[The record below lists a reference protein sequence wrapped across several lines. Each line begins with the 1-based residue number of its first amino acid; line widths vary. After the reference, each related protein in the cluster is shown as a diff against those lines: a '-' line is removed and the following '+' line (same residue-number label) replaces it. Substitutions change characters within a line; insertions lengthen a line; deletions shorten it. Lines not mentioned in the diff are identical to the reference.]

1 MSVEGGKSS
10 QPLQFSFT
18 FYDLDGHHHGKIT
31 KDVSRIQSNENQE
44 RSDREKLIEFSP
56 FKQDIAGLV
65 YTIYESIGKSVVVPH
80 CGSKTI
86 NVRLTVSPDAK
97 SKTKKP
103 TAGIASRKQR
113 YKPRKLLQSDEED
126 CSENHLHDKSK
137 RKNDPKA
144 VSSTATATT
153 TVPAVALD
161 GKCNLYISESPT
173 GSIRSSKEISPGSAE
188 ESVKKGIECPNN
200 TPKILPL
207 NKSGTT
213 QDSVYETINNFK
225 CCAKPSLRIDEDIIE
240 VNGCRECSMQCPLI
254 DVSVPCK
261 PISTRKVLRKSR
273 ARKQKA
279 QETCH
284 ARVRSLSVGN
294 ENSFRNDIANGNRVE
309 GEECLNNLRRN
320 DLIDIIRE
328 SMEKNRLCFQSTG

>member
-1 MSVEGGKSS
+1 M
-10 QPLQFSFT
+10 
-18 FYDLDGHHHGKIT
+18 
-31 KDVSRIQSNENQE
+31 
-44 RSDREKLIEFSP
+44 
-56 FKQDIAGLV
+56 V

-97 SKTKKP
+97 SKSKKSAAI
-103 TAGIASRKQR
+103 TSRKQR
-113 YKPRKLLQSDEED
+113 YKPRKLMQSDEED
-126 CSENHLHDKSK
+126 GSENLSLDKNK
-137 RKNDPKA
+137 RKIDHKII
-144 VSSTATATT
+144 SSITTATT
-153 TVPAVALD
+153 TIPATTLE

-173 GSIRSSKEISPGSAE
+173 GSIRSSKEISPCLVE
-188 ESVKKGIECPNN
+188 ESTIKKGTECPNN
-200 TPKILPL
+200 TPKMSI
-207 NKSGTT
+207 NKTGTAPE
-213 QDSVYETINNFK
+213 SVYETINNFK
-225 CCAKPSLRIDEDIIE
+225 CCTKPNLRIDENIIE
-240 VNGCRECSMQCPLI
+240 VNGCRECSLQCPLI

-294 ENSFRNDIANGNRVE
+294 ENSFRNEMNNSNSVE
-309 GEECLNNLRRN
+309 GAEECLNNLRRN

>member
-1 MSVEGGKSS
+1 M
-10 QPLQFSFT
+10 
-18 FYDLDGHHHGKIT
+18 
-31 KDVSRIQSNENQE
+31 
-44 RSDREKLIEFSP
+44 
-56 FKQDIAGLV
+56 

-103 TAGIASRKQR
+103 TAIASRKQR
-113 YKPRKLLQSDEED
+113 FKPRKLMQSDDEEG
-126 CSENHLHDKSK
+126 SEHHSLAKTK
-137 RKNDPKA
+137 RKIDSKI
-144 VSSTATATT
+144 VSSTTTATT
-153 TVPAVALD
+153 SIPPATLD

-173 GSIRSSKEISPGSAE
+173 GSIRSSKEISPC
-188 ESVKKGIECPNN
+188 SVEDPIKKGTECPNN
-200 TPKILPL
+200 TPKLSAT
-207 NKSGTT
+207 KSGVT
-213 QDSVYETINNFK
+213 QESVYETINNFK
-225 CCAKPSLRIDEDIIE
+225 CCTKPSLRIDEDVIE

-261 PISTRKVLRKSR
+261 PVSTRKVLRKSR
-273 ARKQKA
+273 ARKQRA

-294 ENSFRNDIANGNRVE
+294 ENSFRNEMNNSNSVE
-309 GEECLNNLRRN
+309 GAEECLNNLRRN

>member
-1 MSVEGGKSS
+1 M
-10 QPLQFSFT
+10 
-18 FYDLDGHHHGKIT
+18 
-31 KDVSRIQSNENQE
+31 
-44 RSDREKLIEFSP
+44 
-56 FKQDIAGLV
+56 V

-97 SKTKKP
+97 SKTKKAAAAI
-103 TAGIASRKQR
+103 TARKQR
-113 YKPRKLLQSDEED
+113 YKPRKLMQSDEED
-126 CSENHLHDKSK
+126 GSQNLSLEKNK
-137 RKNDPKA
+137 RKNDQRII
-144 VSSTATATT
+144 SSTTTATT
-153 TVPAVALD
+153 TLPAATLE

-173 GSIRSSKEISPGSAE
+173 GSIRSSKEISPCLIE
-188 ESVKKGIECPNN
+188 ETTKKGIECPNN
-200 TPKILPL
+200 TPKTT
-207 NKSGTT
+207 KTGTT

-225 CCAKPSLRIDEDIIE
+225 CCAKPNLRIDENIIE

-261 PISTRKVLRKSR
+261 PVSSRKVLRKSR

-294 ENSFRNDIANGNRVE
+294 ENSFRNDMNNSNSVE
-309 GEECLNNLRRN
+309 GAEECLNNLRRN

>member
-1 MSVEGGKSS
+1 M
-10 QPLQFSFT
+10 
-18 FYDLDGHHHGKIT
+18 
-31 KDVSRIQSNENQE
+31 
-44 RSDREKLIEFSP
+44 
-56 FKQDIAGLV
+56 V

-97 SKTKKP
+97 LKSKKSSAIT
-103 TAGIASRKQR
+103 SRKQR
-113 YKPRKLLQSDEED
+113 YKPRKLLQSDDEG
-126 CSENHLHDKSK
+126 SENISLDKSK
-137 RKNDPKA
+137 RKT
-144 VSSTATATT
+144 VSSVTTASTTIPVAT
-153 TVPAVALD
+153 LD

-173 GSIRSSKEISPGSAE
+173 GSVRSSKEISPCLVDE
-188 ESVKKGIECPNN
+188 LIKKGTECPNN
-200 TPKILPL
+200 TPKMSS
-207 NKSGTT
+207 NKSGPT
-213 QDSVYETINNFK
+213 QESVYETVNNFK
-225 CCAKPSLRIDEDIIE
+225 CCAKPSLRIDESIIE

-261 PISTRKVLRKSR
+261 PVSTRKVLRKSR

-294 ENSFRNDIANGNRVE
+294 ENSFRTEMNNSNSVE
-309 GEECLNNLRRN
+309 GAEECLNNLRRN

-328 SMEKNRLCFQSTG
+328 SMEKNRLCFQPTG

>member
-1 MSVEGGKSS
+1 M
-10 QPLQFSFT
+10 
-18 FYDLDGHHHGKIT
+18 
-31 KDVSRIQSNENQE
+31 
-44 RSDREKLIEFSP
+44 
-56 FKQDIAGLV
+56 

-97 SKTKKP
+97 SKTKKSAAI
-103 TAGIASRKQR
+103 TSRKQR
-113 YKPRKLLQSDEED
+113 YRPRKLMQSDDED
-126 CSENHLHDKSK
+126 CSENHSLDKSK
-137 RKNDPKA
+137 RKSETKII
-144 VSSTATATT
+144 SSTATATT
-153 TVPAVALD
+153 TTTTPPTTTVALE
-161 GKCNLYISESPT
+161 GKCNLFISESPT
-173 GSIRSSKEISPGSAE
+173 GSIRSSKEISPCSAE
-188 ESVKKGIECPNN
+188 EQSVKKGTECPNN
-200 TPKILPL
+200 TPKASVP
-207 NKSGTT
+207 KTTVT
-213 QDSVYETINNFK
+213 QDSVYETISNNFK
-225 CCAKPSLRIDEDIIE
+225 CCAKPSSLRIDENVIE

-294 ENSFRNDIANGNRVE
+294 ENSFRNEMNNSNSVVGA
-309 GEECLNNLRRN
+309 EECLNNLRRN

>member
-1 MSVEGGKSS
+1 M
-10 QPLQFSFT
+10 
-18 FYDLDGHHHGKIT
+18 
-31 KDVSRIQSNENQE
+31 
-44 RSDREKLIEFSP
+44 
-56 FKQDIAGLV
+56 V

-97 SKTKKP
+97 SKTKKS
-103 TAGIASRKQR
+103 TAISSRKQR
-113 YKPRKLLQSDEED
+113 YKPRKLLQSDDED
-126 CSENHLHDKSK
+126 GSENLSLDKSK
-137 RKNDPKA
+137 RKVDHKIN
-144 VSSTATATT
+144 SSTTTATT
-153 TVPAVALD
+153 TIPTATLD

-173 GSIRSSKEISPGSAE
+173 GSIRSVRSTKEISPCSVE
-188 ESVKKGIECPNN
+188 ETIKKGTECPNN
-200 TPKILPL
+200 TPKMSI
-207 NKSGTT
+207 NKTGTT
-213 QDSVYETINNFK
+213 QESVYETINNFK
-225 CCAKPSLRIDEDIIE
+225 CCAQPSLRIDENIIE

-261 PISTRKVLRKSR
+261 PVSTRKVLRKSR

-294 ENSFRNDIANGNRVE
+294 ENSFRNEMNNSNSVE
-309 GEECLNNLRRN
+309 GTEECLNNLRRN

>member
-1 MSVEGGKSS
+1 M
-10 QPLQFSFT
+10 
-18 FYDLDGHHHGKIT
+18 
-31 KDVSRIQSNENQE
+31 
-44 RSDREKLIEFSP
+44 
-56 FKQDIAGLV
+56 

-97 SKTKKP
+97 SKTKKSAAAI
-103 TAGIASRKQR
+103 TSRKQR
-113 YKPRKLLQSDEED
+113 YKPRKLMHSDDED
-126 CSENHLHDKSK
+126 CSENLSLDKNK
-137 RKNDPKA
+137 RKTEQKIL
-144 VSSTATATT
+144 SSTTTATT
-153 TVPAVALD
+153 TIPATTTLE

-173 GSIRSSKEISPGSAE
+173 GSIRSSKEISPCSVE
-188 ESVKKGIECPNN
+188 ESIKKGTECPNN
-200 TPKILPL
+200 TPKISAT
-207 NKSGTT
+207 KTGST
-213 QDSVYETINNFK
+213 QESVYETISNNFK
-225 CCAKPSLRIDEDIIE
+225 CCAKPSLRIDENIIE

-294 ENSFRNDIANGNRVE
+294 ENSFRSEMNNGNSVE
-309 GEECLNNLRRN
+309 GAEECLNNLRRN